1 MRKNV
6 LFTMCFLD
14 FVTVFKE
21 SYNCQTSHNLGR
33 NQLPKPL
40 LLPLDSLYSQ
50 NTIISWEYVEPWQKN
65 LAYKTHQSEE
75 NP

>member
-1 MRKNV
+1 MWI
-6 LFTMCFLD
+6 LD

-40 LLPLDSLYSQ
+40 LLPLASSEYEKKRAACKAEKIHKTTTISTQ
-50 NTIISWEYVEPWQKN
+50 NDNHFEWK
-65 LAYKTHQSEE
+65 
-75 NP
+75 